1 MGDVVQFL
9 PSHDKKPN
17 GKEGL
22 ADAANVICRTRNK
35 QGVYRTLPYEA
46 TFFSRVAKYLLE
58 QKSKTI

>member
-1 MGDVVQFL
+1 MGDVVQFV

-22 ADAANVICRTRNK
+22 ADAANVICRIRNK

-46 TFFSRVAKYLLE
+46 TFSSSCQISTRAGE
-58 QKSKTI
+58 